1 MRDRYVKDIA
11 GVDSTGPWL
20 AADGRYC
27 PSFSLVCGPVVTQLE
42 NRIAAHC
49 RRAAPDVA
57 CVCAILFDAPCHAS
71 RRPNVCIRAH
81 GAGLR
86 PLPSVARHDP
96 SRHLLDGDSNP
107 CLSPRPF
114 SSFCGSR
121 PQLRRLI
128 RTLGP
133 LNARSLSPNE
143 HASRPPA
150 GPGQLTIWFW
160 FSQPCLHTQTTLH
173 NDAVCVRQ
181 QPLTLYSPRLGRR
194 FLQRP

>member
-1 MRDRYVKDIA
+1 MCLFGIGLAGGDDGTRTRDLMRDRYVKDIA

-96 SRHLLDGDSNP
+96 SRQSSRRDSNP

-114 SSFCGSR
+114 LVL
-121 PQLRRLI
+121 LRQ
-128 RTLGP
+128 P
-133 LNARSLSPNE
+133 SPVAPAHSDARSPQYTV
-143 HASRPPA
+143 A
-150 GPGQLTIWFW
+150 
-160 FSQPCLHTQTTLH
+160 QPERT
-173 NDAVCVRQ
+173 R
-181 QPLTLYSPRLGRR
+181 
-194 FLQRP
+194 